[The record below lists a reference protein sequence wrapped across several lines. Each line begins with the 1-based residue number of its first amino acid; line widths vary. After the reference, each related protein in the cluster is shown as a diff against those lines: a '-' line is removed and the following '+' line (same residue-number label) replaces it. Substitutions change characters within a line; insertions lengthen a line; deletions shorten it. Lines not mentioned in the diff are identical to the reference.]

1 MKKATIYYPS
11 GKKIIV
17 EIACIKIDVNDILQY
32 VQQGDLQT
40 AAASTDQAA
49 QELQA
54 PTHGYVVLLVECAT
68 ESEHDAVCFV
78 YVVPVKLES
87 AKAGISAEKIRRIA
101 GEEFNLAVSS
111 LRPYQPDQHASNDA
125 IEQSE
130 YYNTTLD
137 C

>member
-11 GKKIIV
+11 GRKIII
-17 EIACIKIDVNDILQY
+17 EIACVDDILQR

-40 AAASTDQAA
+40 SPHDPSDQAA

-54 PTHGYVVLLVECAT
+54 ATHGYVLLLA

-87 AKAGISAEKIRRIA
+87 AIAGISADKIRRIA
-101 GEEFNLAVSS
+101 GEEFDLAVGS
-111 LRPYQPDQHASNDA
+111 LHPYQPDQHASNDA
-125 IEQSE
+125 MEQSE
-130 YYNTTLD
+130 YYSTT
-137 C
+137 

>member
-17 EIACIKIDVNDILQY
+17 EIACVKIDVNDILQY

-40 AAASTDQAA
+40 AVASTGDQAA

-54 PTHGYVVLLVECAT
+54 ATIDAATHGYVVLLVECAT

-87 AKAGISAEKIRRIA
+87 AKAGISADKIRCIA
-101 GEEFNLAVSS
+101 GEEFNLSVSS
-111 LRPYQPDQHASNDA
+111 LRRYQPDQHASNEA

-130 YYNTTLD
+130 
-137 C
+137 